1 MVKIAGIEIELYDGG
16 AGAPLLFLHS
26 TQGFDAADP
35 FVGLLAKHRRVIAPA
50 HPGFG
55 KSGLPDWVDSVDDIA
70 HVYLELMGQLGLD
83 RVDLVG
89 CSIGGWI
96 AADLATK
103 IPERLRKLVL
113 VAPVGVKTGPTDK
126 LDVPDIFAMP
136 QEAVAKLLF
145 HDPKKGRIDMAS
157 TSDEQLAVMVRN
169 RETLALLAWEPYMHD
184 PKLRHRLHRATMPT
198 LFLRGASDGV
208 VTAAYLERYAALLP
222 NATIATLAEAG
233 HAPQIEQPETF
244 AKTVLAFLD
253 A

>member
-1 MVKIAGIEIELYDGG
+1 MVKIAGIEIELYDSG

-26 TQGFDAADP
+26 AQGFDAGNP
-35 FVGLLAKHRRVIAPA
+35 FVGLLAEHRRVIAPA

-70 HVYLELMGQLGLD
+70 HVYLELMGHLGLD
-83 RVDLVG
+83 RVDVVG

-126 LDVPDIFAMP
+126 LDIPDIFAMP
-136 QEAVAKLLF
+136 QEAVARLLF
-145 HDPKKGRIDMAS
+145 HDPDKFRIDPAGA
-157 TSDEQLAVMVRN
+157 SDEQLTIMVRN
-169 RETLALLAWEPYMHD
+169 RETLALLVWEPYMHD
-184 PKLRHRLHRATMPT
+184 PKLKHRLHRATMPT
-198 LFLRGASDGV
+198 LLLRGASDGI

-222 NATIATLAEAG
+222 NAAITTIADAG
-233 HAPQIEQPETF
+233 HAPQIEQPEAF
-244 AKTVLAFLD
+244 VKTVLAFLD

>member
-1 MVKIAGIEIELYDGG
+1 MVKVAGIEIELYDGG
-16 AGAPLLFLHS
+16 VGAPLLFLHS
-26 TQGFDAADP
+26 AQGFDAGHP
-35 FVGLLAKHRRVIAPA
+35 FVALLAKQRRVIAPA

-89 CSIGGWI
+89 CSLGGWI

-126 LDVPDIFAMP
+126 LDIPDIFAMP

-145 HDPKKGRIDMAS
+145 HDPAKGKIDMAS

-169 RETLALLAWEPYMHD
+169 RETLALLAWEPYMHN

-198 LFLRGASDGV
+198 LFLRGAGDGIV
-208 VTAAYLERYAALLP
+208 SAAYLERYAALLP
-222 NATIATLAEAG
+222 NAAITTIPEAG
-233 HAPQIEQPETF
+233 HAPQIEQPEAF